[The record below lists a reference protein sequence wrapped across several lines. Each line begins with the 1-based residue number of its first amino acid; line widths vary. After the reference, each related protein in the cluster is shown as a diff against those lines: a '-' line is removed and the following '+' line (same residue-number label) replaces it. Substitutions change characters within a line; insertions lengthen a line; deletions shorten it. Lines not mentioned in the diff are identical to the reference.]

1 MLTPLLS
8 ILVFLVVMSL
18 ILWSLNRREQ
28 QQQEDTLFRNVAW
41 AQQQIRLSMT
51 GAQEQLQALS
61 RDLASGRLDQN
72 AFQMAVADVMQ
83 THPEILYLNWY
94 VARRAALAD
103 RASAAARPAA
113 RAGEAQMQDA
123 VRARD
128 EARSTRRQAY
138 SPLIYDDFGNGF
150 ITLQTPVMRGD
161 REYLGSIAAVFSVE
175 GILKHDIPQELSSK
189 YKISITDAN
198 NRELSSTST
207 RPRLP
212 RDSHYAAR
220 SARPGADRAR
230 VRIPAA
236 HEPDQQYARMAR
248 RRPVMLRAVEP
259 LEPVEAHA
267 PALRGAA
274 GAVRGSVLPPRDGK
288 LGADRHRVLDMH
300 GRITH
305 VNPRSAG

>member
-1 MLTPLLS
+1 MLTDRLFARSARPPGPPAESQPSRWHHGPWWSNSYLLTPLLS

-94 VARRAALAD
+94 TAPGVQRWPTVHPPLLGQRLAKPGD
-103 RASAAARPAA
+103 
-113 RAGEAQMQDA
+113 AQMQDA
-123 VRARD
+123 VRGAYD

-161 REYLGSIAAVFSVE
+161 RDYLGSIAAVFSVE
-175 GILKHDIPQELSSK
+175 GILKHDIPQEL
-189 YKISITDAN
+189 
-198 NRELSSTST
+198 
-207 RPRLP
+207 
-212 RDSHYAAR
+212 
-220 SARPGADRAR
+220 
-230 VRIPAA
+230 
-236 HEPDQQYARMAR
+236 
-248 RRPVMLRAVEP
+248 
-259 LEPVEAHA
+259 
-267 PALRGAA
+267 
-274 GAVRGSVLPPRDGK
+274 
-288 LGADRHRVLDMH
+288 
-300 GRITH
+300 
-305 VNPRSAG
+305 